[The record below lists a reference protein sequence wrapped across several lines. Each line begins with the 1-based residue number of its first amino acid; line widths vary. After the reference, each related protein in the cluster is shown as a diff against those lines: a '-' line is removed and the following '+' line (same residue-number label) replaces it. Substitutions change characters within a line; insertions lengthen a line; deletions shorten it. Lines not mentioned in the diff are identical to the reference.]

1 MHKALK
7 LKRVAD
13 ALAAAGGGWLPLT
26 LKAWRKYVRR
36 KRGKENA
43 RPALVAKPVVA
54 LPPPPPVAEPP
65 ALDTCAKLQ
74 PPSPPLSQVYEAP
87 PVPPPRRRPLRG
99 ALREEAVQLAALLE
113 RRRAASATY
122 LLEQHQSSKTRRRL
136 TSRPKPMQSKRFG
149 WLKTQGARSPADKT
163 AQQALKVFPAL
174 RCLEVASGPAS
185 ASKSRRWGRI
195 DGVEVARTPNPPA
208 RHRRDLSSHRRR
220 LEPLRPLR
228 DSSTSGRVLPDRR
241 LAAGHGA
248 SRRGGPLMSSQ
259 RRPLHEFIE

>member
-1 MHKALK
+1 MHRALK

-36 KRGKENA
+36 KRGKENE
-43 RPALVAKPVVA
+43 PPV
-54 LPPPPPVAEPP
+54 LPPPPPPVDQPP
-65 ALDTCAKLQ
+65 LHTQKLQ

-99 ALREEAVQLAALLE
+99 ALRKEAVQLAALLE

-136 TSRPKPMQSKRFG
+136 TSRPKPIQSKRFG
-149 WLKTQGARSPADKT
+149 WLRTQGARSPADKT

-174 RCLEVASGPAS
+174 RCLEVASGVAS
-185 ASKSRRWGRI
+185 NLFDRFATAVLV
-195 DGVEVARTPNPPA
+195 VEFYLTDDLPRVMEPPVAVDP
-208 RHRRDLSSHRRR
+208 
-220 LEPLRPLR
+220 
-228 DSSTSGRVLPDRR
+228 
-241 LAAGHGA
+241 
-248 SRRGGPLMSSQ
+248 
-259 RRPLHEFIE
+259 

>member
-26 LKAWRKYVRR
+26 LKAWRKYVKR

-65 ALDTCAKLQ
+65 VLDTCAKLQ
-74 PPSPPLSQVYEAP
+74 PPSPPLCQTYAAP

-136 TSRPKPMQSKRFG
+136 TSRPKPIQSKRFG

-185 ASKSRRWGRI
+185 ASKSRRRRGGGVASMAWSRI
-195 DGVEVARTPNPPA
+195 A

-220 LEPLRPLR
+220 LEPVRPLR
-228 DSSTSGRVLPDRR
+228 DSSTSGRVLPDGR
-241 LAAGHGA
+241 LT
-248 SRRGGPLMSSQ
+248 
-259 RRPLHEFIE
+259 

>member
-1 MHKALK
+1 MVHKALK

-43 RPALVAKPVVA
+43 RPALVAKSPVEA
-54 LPPPPPVAEPP
+54 LPPPPPVEP
-65 ALDTCAKLQ
+65 ALDAAAKLQ
-74 PPSPPLSQVYEAP
+74 PPSPPLCQTYEAP

-136 TSRPKPMQSKRFG
+136 TSRPKPIASTRFG
-149 WLKTQGARSPADKT
+149 WLKQGARSPADKT
-163 AQQALKVFPAL
+163 ANQALKVFPPL
-174 RCLEVASGPAS
+174 KCLEVASGVAS
-185 ASKSRRWGRI
+185 NLFDRFATAVLV
-195 DGVEVARTPNPPA
+195 VEFYLTDDLPRVMEPPVAVDP
-208 RHRRDLSSHRRR
+208 
-220 LEPLRPLR
+220 
-228 DSSTSGRVLPDRR
+228 
-241 LAAGHGA
+241 
-248 SRRGGPLMSSQ
+248 
-259 RRPLHEFIE
+259 

>member
-36 KRGKENA
+36 KRGKEN
-43 RPALVAKPVVA
+43 KPPA
-54 LPPPPPVAEPP
+54 LPPPPPVE
-65 ALDTCAKLQ
+65 ALHAQKLQ

-99 ALREEAVQLAALLE
+99 ALRDEAVQLAALLE

-163 AQQALKVFPAL
+163 AHQALKVFPAL
-174 RCLEVASGPAS
+174 RCLEVASGVAS
-185 ASKSRRWGRI
+185 NLFDRFATAVLV
-195 DGVEVARTPNPPA
+195 VEFYLTDDLPRVMEPPVAVDP
-208 RHRRDLSSHRRR
+208 
-220 LEPLRPLR
+220 
-228 DSSTSGRVLPDRR
+228 
-241 LAAGHGA
+241 
-248 SRRGGPLMSSQ
+248 
-259 RRPLHEFIE
+259 

>member
-65 ALDTCAKLQ
+65 VLDTCAKLQ
-74 PPSPPLSQVYEAP
+74 PPSPPLCQTYAAP

-136 TSRPKPMQSKRFG
+136 TSRPKPIQSKRFG

-185 ASKSRRWGRI
+185 ASKSRRRRGGGVASMAWSRI
-195 DGVEVARTPNPPA
+195 A
-208 RHRRDLSSHRRR
+208 RHRRDRVPRAGVASNLFDRFATAVLVVEFYLTDDLPRVM
-220 LEPLRPLR
+220 EPPVAV
-228 DSSTSGRVLPDRR
+228 DP
-241 LAAGHGA
+241 
-248 SRRGGPLMSSQ
+248 
-259 RRPLHEFIE
+259 

>member
-54 LPPPPPVAEPP
+54 LPPPPPVQPP
-65 ALDTCAKLQ
+65 LHAQKLQ

-99 ALREEAVQLAALLE
+99 ALRDEAVQLAALLE

-163 AQQALKVFPAL
+163 AQQALKAFPAL
-174 RCLEVASGPAS
+174 RCLEVASGVAS
-185 ASKSRRWGRI
+185 NLFDRFATAVLV
-195 DGVEVARTPNPPA
+195 VEFYLTDDLPRVMEPPVAVDP
-208 RHRRDLSSHRRR
+208 
-220 LEPLRPLR
+220 
-228 DSSTSGRVLPDRR
+228 
-241 LAAGHGA
+241 
-248 SRRGGPLMSSQ
+248 
-259 RRPLHEFIE
+259 

>member
-36 KRGKENA
+36 KRGKEN
-43 RPALVAKPVVA
+43 KPPA

-65 ALDTCAKLQ
+65 VLDTCAKLQ
-74 PPSPPLSQVYEAP
+74 PPSPPLCQTYAAP

-122 LLEQHQSSKTRRRL
+122 LLEQHQSKATRRRL
-136 TSRPKPMQSKRFG
+136 TARPKPIQSKRFG
-149 WLKTQGARSPADKT
+149 WLKMQGARSPADKT
-163 AQQALKVFPAL
+163 AQQALKIFPAL
-174 RCLEVASGPAS
+174 RCLEVASGARAAS
-185 ASKSRRWGRI
+185 VIR
-195 DGVEVARTPNPPA
+195 
-208 RHRRDLSSHRRR
+208 
-220 LEPLRPLR
+220 
-228 DSSTSGRVLPDRR
+228 
-241 LAAGHGA
+241 
-248 SRRGGPLMSSQ
+248 RRGGGAYVSPTRTPSPRPRLRSTRRRRGEDTTSKASTWRDDHLTQASPRTSSTASRQ
-259 RRPLHEFIE
+259 QY

>member
-26 LKAWRKYVRR
+26 LKAWRKYVKR
-36 KRGKENA
+36 KRGKEN
-43 RPALVAKPVVA
+43 KPPA
-54 LPPPPPVAEPP
+54 LPPPPPVE
-65 ALDTCAKLQ
+65 ALHTQKLQ

-99 ALREEAVQLAALLE
+99 ALRDEAVQLAALLE

-163 AQQALKVFPAL
+163 AHQALKVFPAL
-174 RCLEVASGPAS
+174 RCLEVASGVAS
-185 ASKSRRWGRI
+185 NLFDRFATAVLV
-195 DGVEVARTPNPPA
+195 VEFYLTDDLPRVMEPPVAVDP
-208 RHRRDLSSHRRR
+208 
-220 LEPLRPLR
+220 
-228 DSSTSGRVLPDRR
+228 
-241 LAAGHGA
+241 
-248 SRRGGPLMSSQ
+248 
-259 RRPLHEFIE
+259 

>member
-26 LKAWRKYVRR
+26 LKAWRKYVKR
-36 KRGKENA
+36 KRGKEN
-43 RPALVAKPVVA
+43 KPPV
-54 LPPPPPVAEPP
+54 LPPPPPVE
-65 ALDTCAKLQ
+65 ALHAQKLQ

-163 AQQALKVFPAL
+163 AHQALKVFPAL
-174 RCLEVASGPAS
+174 RCLEVASGVAS
-185 ASKSRRWGRI
+185 NLFDRFATAVLV
-195 DGVEVARTPNPPA
+195 VEFYLTDDLPRVMEPPVAVDP
-208 RHRRDLSSHRRR
+208 
-220 LEPLRPLR
+220 
-228 DSSTSGRVLPDRR
+228 
-241 LAAGHGA
+241 
-248 SRRGGPLMSSQ
+248 
-259 RRPLHEFIE
+259 

>member
-43 RPALVAKPVVA
+43 RPALVAKPPVEA
-54 LPPPPPVAEPP
+54 LPPPPPVEP
-65 ALDTCAKLQ
+65 ALDAAATLQ
-74 PPSPPLSQVYEAP
+74 PPSPPLCQTYEAP

-122 LLEQHQSSKTRRRL
+122 LLEQHQSKATRRRL
-136 TSRPKPMQSKRFG
+136 TARPKPIQSKRFG
-149 WLKTQGARSPADKT
+149 WLKMQGARSPADKT

-174 RCLEVASGPAS
+174 RCLEVASGARAAS
-185 ASKSRRWGRI
+185 VIR
-195 DGVEVARTPNPPA
+195 
-208 RHRRDLSSHRRR
+208 
-220 LEPLRPLR
+220 
-228 DSSTSGRVLPDRR
+228 
-241 LAAGHGA
+241 
-248 SRRGGPLMSSQ
+248 RRGGGAYVSPTRTPSPRPRLRSTRRRRGATWRDDHLTQASPRTSSTASRQ
-259 RRPLHEFIE
+259 QY

>member
-36 KRGKENA
+36 KRGKEN
-43 RPALVAKPVVA
+43 KPPA

-99 ALREEAVQLAALLE
+99 ALRDEAVQLAALLE

-122 LLEQHQSSKTRRRL
+122 LLEQHQSFKTRRRL

-163 AQQALKVFPAL
+163 AHQALKVFPAL
-174 RCLEVASGPAS
+174 RCLEVASGVAS
-185 ASKSRRWGRI
+185 NLFDRFATAVLV
-195 DGVEVARTPNPPA
+195 VEFYLTDDLPRVMEPPVAVVP
-208 RHRRDLSSHRRR
+208 
-220 LEPLRPLR
+220 
-228 DSSTSGRVLPDRR
+228 
-241 LAAGHGA
+241 
-248 SRRGGPLMSSQ
+248 
-259 RRPLHEFIE
+259 

>member
-1 MHKALK
+1 MHRALK

-36 KRGKENA
+36 KRGKENKP
-43 RPALVAKPVVA
+43 PALPA
-54 LPPPPPVAEPP
+54 PPVAQPP
-65 ALDTCAKLQ
+65 LHAQKLQ
-74 PPSPPLSQVYEAP
+74 PPSPPLCQTYAP

-99 ALREEAVQLAALLE
+99 ALRDEAVQLAALLE

-136 TSRPKPMQSKRFG
+136 SNRPKPIASKRFG

-174 RCLEVASGPAS
+174 RCLEVASGVAS
-185 ASKSRRWGRI
+185 NLFDRFATAVLV
-195 DGVEVARTPNPPA
+195 VEFYLTDDLPRVMEPPVAVDP
-208 RHRRDLSSHRRR
+208 
-220 LEPLRPLR
+220 
-228 DSSTSGRVLPDRR
+228 
-241 LAAGHGA
+241 
-248 SRRGGPLMSSQ
+248 
-259 RRPLHEFIE
+259 

>member
-1 MHKALK
+1 MVHKALK

-43 RPALVAKPVVA
+43 RPALVAKPPVEA
-54 LPPPPPVAEPP
+54 LPPPPPVEP
-65 ALDTCAKLQ
+65 ALDAAAKLQ
-74 PPSPPLSQVYEAP
+74 PPSPPLCQTYEAP

-136 TSRPKPMQSKRFG
+136 TSRPKPIASKRFG
-149 WLKTQGARSPADKT
+149 WLRTQKGARSPADKT
-163 AQQALKVFPAL
+163 AAQALKVFPPL
-174 RCLEVASGPAS
+174 KCLEVASGPAS
-185 ASKSRRWGRI
+185 ASKSRR
-195 DGVEVARTPNPPA
+195 
-208 RHRRDLSSHRRR
+208 
-220 LEPLRPLR
+220 
-228 DSSTSGRVLPDRR
+228 
-241 LAAGHGA
+241 
-248 SRRGGPLMSSQ
+248 RRGGGVAS
-259 RRPLHEFIE
+259 RWRGGGAYAIAATFLHTGVASNLFDRFATAVLVVEFYLTDDLPRVMEPPVAVDP

>member
-36 KRGKENA
+36 KRGKEN
-43 RPALVAKPVVA
+43 KPPA
-54 LPPPPPVAEPP
+54 LPPPPPVE
-65 ALDTCAKLQ
+65 ALHTQKLQ
-74 PPSPPLSQVYEAP
+74 PPSPPLTEKYEAP

-99 ALREEAVQLAALLE
+99 ALRDEAVQLAALLE

-163 AQQALKVFPAL
+163 AHQALKVFPAL
-174 RCLEVASGPAS
+174 RCLEVASGVAS
-185 ASKSRRWGRI
+185 NLFDRFATAVLV
-195 DGVEVARTPNPPA
+195 VEFYLTDDLPRVMEPPVAVDP
-208 RHRRDLSSHRRR
+208 
-220 LEPLRPLR
+220 
-228 DSSTSGRVLPDRR
+228 
-241 LAAGHGA
+241 
-248 SRRGGPLMSSQ
+248 
-259 RRPLHEFIE
+259 

>member
-36 KRGKENA
+36 KRGKEN
-43 RPALVAKPVVA
+43 KPPA
-54 LPPPPPVAEPP
+54 LPPPPPAEQLH
-65 ALDTCAKLQ
+65 AQKLQ
-74 PPSPPLSQVYEAP
+74 PPSPPLTEKYEAP

-136 TSRPKPMQSKRFG
+136 TSRPKAIASTRFG
-149 WLKTQGARSPADKT
+149 WLKQGARSPADKT
-163 AQQALKVFPAL
+163 ANQALKVFPPL
-174 RCLEVASGPAS
+174 KCLEVASGVAS
-185 ASKSRRWGRI
+185 NLFDRFATAVLV
-195 DGVEVARTPNPPA
+195 VEFYLTDDLPRVMEPPVAVDP
-208 RHRRDLSSHRRR
+208 
-220 LEPLRPLR
+220 
-228 DSSTSGRVLPDRR
+228 
-241 LAAGHGA
+241 
-248 SRRGGPLMSSQ
+248 
-259 RRPLHEFIE
+259 

>member
-43 RPALVAKPVVA
+43 RPALP
-54 LPPPPPVAEPP
+54 PPPPPVQPP
-65 ALDTCAKLQ
+65 LHAQKLQ

-228 DSSTSGRVLPDRR
+228 HGRV
-241 LAAGHGA
+241 
-248 SRRGGPLMSSQ
+248 GGGVL
-259 RRPLHEFIE
+259 FD

>member
-36 KRGKENA
+36 KRGKEN
-43 RPALVAKPVVA
+43 LKPA
-54 LPPPPPVAEPP
+54 LPPPPPVEQLHAQ
-65 ALDTCAKLQ
+65 KLQ

-99 ALREEAVQLAALLE
+99 ALRDEAVQLAALLE

-174 RCLEVASGPAS
+174 RCLEVASGVAS
-185 ASKSRRWGRI
+185 NLFDRFATAVLV
-195 DGVEVARTPNPPA
+195 VEFYLTDDLPRVMEPPVAVDP
-208 RHRRDLSSHRRR
+208 
-220 LEPLRPLR
+220 
-228 DSSTSGRVLPDRR
+228 
-241 LAAGHGA
+241 
-248 SRRGGPLMSSQ
+248 
-259 RRPLHEFIE
+259 

>member
-26 LKAWRKYVRR
+26 LKAWRKYVKR
-36 KRGKENA
+36 KRGKEN
-43 RPALVAKPVVA
+43 KPPA
-54 LPPPPPVAEPP
+54 LPPPPPVE
-65 ALDTCAKLQ
+65 ALHAQKLQ

-99 ALREEAVQLAALLE
+99 ALRDEAVQLAALLE

-163 AQQALKVFPAL
+163 AHQALKVFPAL
-174 RCLEVASGPAS
+174 RCLEVASGVAS
-185 ASKSRRWGRI
+185 NLFDRFATAVLV
-195 DGVEVARTPNPPA
+195 VEFYLTDDLPRVMEPPVAVDP
-208 RHRRDLSSHRRR
+208 
-220 LEPLRPLR
+220 
-228 DSSTSGRVLPDRR
+228 
-241 LAAGHGA
+241 
-248 SRRGGPLMSSQ
+248 
-259 RRPLHEFIE
+259 